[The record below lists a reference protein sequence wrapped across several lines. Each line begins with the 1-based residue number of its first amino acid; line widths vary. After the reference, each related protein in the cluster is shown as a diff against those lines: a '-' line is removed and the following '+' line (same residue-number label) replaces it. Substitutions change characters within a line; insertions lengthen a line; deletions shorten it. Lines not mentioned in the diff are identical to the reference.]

1 MLCIFSRAYWL
12 SVFLWRNV
20 FIHSSEYFRSSA
32 SFLIGLFHYCWV
44 VWLVCI
50 FRRLSPYCLHDLQ
63 IFSPVL
69 YKVTFSLTYGFL
81 CCEHCFFD
89 HIPLHRTQD
98 FHAQSKS
105 SSRSHRLLSSRPGP
119 VCTIFFGLGVAIIAI
134 GVSGVGSSRHMH
146 MPGCRT
152 GKTKGWIGWRSRSA
166 HQLSPS
172 WSERL
177 IS

>member
-20 FIHSSEYFRSSA
+20 FIHSSGYFRSSA
-32 SFLIGLFHYCWV
+32 SFLIGLFCYCWV
-44 VWLVCI
+44 VWIVCI
-50 FRRLSPYCLHDLQ
+50 FRRLSSCCLHDLQ

-105 SSRSHRLLSSRPGP
+105 SSRSHETP
-119 VCTIFFGLGVAIIAI
+119 FF
-134 GVSGVGSSRHMH
+134 
-146 MPGCRT
+146 
-152 GKTKGWIGWRSRSA
+152 KTWFSMYHILW
-166 HQLSPS
+166 S
-172 WSERL
+172 WSGYYCHRCEWSWIKQAYAHAWVQDCKDQGL
-177 IS
+177 DWMEK